1 MDTYTKKMETLAK
14 SVDADNDD
22 NYTEKLIEAVTY
34 FRRFDEVMDD
44 FIYEHEYIGDKSNV
58 EEKTAFI
65 REKFKAENIKPP
77 RGIREWFSEHKTIE
91 RGSAFQLAFAF
102 GLGVDETSELFKKI
116 CIGRCFDCH
125 TVSEAA
131 YYFCMNNGLS
141 YADAEEVITKIP
153 KDVKGKITSGEVLYT
168 GNIIKALHQL
178 KSKDE
183 LVDYLTR
190 NVAEFGYNN
199 AAATKYI
206 QKLWREIAGDNGFA
220 YRDGTLKP
228 NSSVWNIY
236 LHILGLDELKE
247 SDIAKLN
254 IDRSL
259 KPILKDNKLLHPLAA
274 ASFPDREGINRI
286 LNGEHLSYD
295 RVRKLL
301 ILLLFYRFW
310 ERQYFEKNG
319 GFVEAEDNKKR
330 CIADINGYLL
340 EVGYPELYC
349 GNPYDWIFIWAIQ
362 SDDPLCEFQFFIG
375 ELFAVKSEDTIESKM

>member
-1 MDTYTKKMETLAK
+1 MDTYTKKMESLAR
-14 SVDADNDD
+14 SIDTDNDD
-22 NYTEKLIEAVTY
+22 DYTEKLIEAVTF

-44 FIYEHEYIGDKSNV
+44 FISEYGYVGDKLDI
-58 EEKTAFI
+58 EEKTVFI
-65 REKFKAENIKPP
+65 RDKFKAANIKPP

-102 GLGVDETSELFKKI
+102 GLGVDETYELFKKI

-125 TVSEAA
+125 TVSEAV
-131 YYFCMNNGLS
+131 YYYCMNNGLS

-153 KDVKGKITSGEVLYT
+153 KDIKGKITSGEVLYT
-168 GNIIKALHQL
+168 GNIIKELHQI

-190 NVAEFGYNN
+190 NATEFGYNN
-199 AAATKYI
+199 TAATKYI
-206 QKLWREIAGDNGFA
+206 QKLWHEIAGENGLA
-220 YRDGTLKP
+220 YRDEMLKP
-228 NSSVWNIY
+228 NSSVWDIY
-236 LHILGLDELKE
+236 LHILGLDEQKK

-286 LNGEHLSYD
+286 LNGEHLSYE

-310 ERQYFEKNG
+310 ERQHTEENRYFA
-319 GFVEAEDNKKR
+319 EAEEKKR
-330 CIADINGYLL
+330 CIADINGYLI

-362 SDDPLCEFQFFIG
+362 SDDPLCEFQFFIN
-375 ELFAVKSEDTIESKM
+375 ELFAVKSESTIESKM

>member
-1 MDTYTKKMETLAK
+1 MDTYTKKMESLAK
-14 SVDADNDD
+14 SIDTDNDD
-22 NYTEKLIEAVTY
+22 DYTEKLIEAVTL
-34 FRRFDEVMDD
+34 FKCFDEVMDD
-44 FIYEHEYIGDKSNV
+44 FISEHGYVGDMSDI

-65 REKFKAENIKPP
+65 RDKFKAANIKAP

-91 RGSAFQLAFAF
+91 RENAFRLAFAF
-102 GLGVDETSELFKKI
+102 KLGVDETSELFKKI

-125 TVSEAA
+125 TVAEAV
-131 YYFCMNNGLS
+131 YYYCMSNDLS
-141 YADAEEVITKIP
+141 YTDAEEIITKIP
-153 KDVKGKITSGEVLYT
+153 KDIKGKITGGEVLYT
-168 GNIIKALHQL
+168 GNIIKELHQI
-178 KSKDE
+178 KSNDE

-190 NVAEFGYNN
+190 NAAEFGYNN
-199 AAATKYI
+199 AAATRYT
-206 QKLWREIAGDNGFA
+206 QKIWREIADENGLA
-220 YRDGTLKP
+220 YRDKMLKS

-247 SDIAKLN
+247 SDISKLN

-286 LNGEHLSYD
+286 LNGEHLSYE

-310 ERQYFEKNG
+310 ERQYTEESGYF
-319 GFVEAEDNKKR
+319 AETDDKKR

-362 SDDPLCEFQFFIG
+362 SDDPLCEFQFFIS
-375 ELFAVKSEDTIESKM
+375 ELFAVKSENTIESKM

>member
-1 MDTYTKKMETLAK
+1 MDTYTKKMEDLTK
-14 SVDADNDD
+14 NIDTDNDD

-44 FIYEHEYIGDKSNV
+44 FISEQGYIGDISNI
-58 EEKTAFI
+58 EEKTTFI
-65 REKFKAENIKPP
+65 RDKFKAANIKPP

-125 TVSEAA
+125 TVSEAV
-131 YYFCMNNGLS
+131 YYYCISNGLS
-141 YADAEEVITKIP
+141 YTDAEEVISKIP
-153 KDVKGKITSGEVLYT
+153 KDIKGKITSGEVLYT
-168 GNIIKALHQL
+168 GNIIKELHQI

-190 NVAEFGYNN
+190 NAADFSYNN

-206 QKLWREIAGDNGFA
+206 QKLWNEIACENGLA

-228 NSSVWNIY
+228 NSSVWDIY
-236 LHILGLDELKE
+236 LHILGLYKLKK
-247 SDIAKLN
+247 SDIAKLKN
-254 IDRSL
+254 DRSL
-259 KPILKDNKLLHPLAA
+259 KPILNDNKLLHPLAA

-286 LNGEHLSYD
+286 LNGEHLSYE

-310 ERQYFEKNG
+310 ERLRTEGNG
-319 GFVEAEDNKKR
+319 YYADTDDKER

-362 SDDPLCEFQFFIG
+362 SDEPLCEFQFFIN
-375 ELFAVKSEDTIESKM
+375 ELFAVKSESTIESKM

>member
-1 MDTYTKKMETLAK
+1 MDKYTKKMESLAR
-14 SVDADNDD
+14 SVDTDNDE
-22 NYTEKLIEAVTY
+22 NYTEKLIEAVAN

-44 FIYEHEYIGDKSNV
+44 FISEHGFTGDKANI

-65 REKFKAENIKPP
+65 RDKFKAANIKPP
-77 RGIREWFSEHKTIE
+77 RGIREWFSAHKTIE

-102 GLGVDETSELFKKI
+102 GLGVDETSKLFKKI

-125 TVSEAA
+125 TVSEAV
-131 YYFCMNNGLS
+131 YYYCMSNRLS
-141 YADAEEVITKIP
+141 YNAAGEIISKIP
-153 KDVKGKITSGEVLYT
+153 KDNKGKITSGEVLYT
-168 GNIIKALHQL
+168 ESIIKEL
-178 KSKDE
+178 KQIKSNDE

-190 NVAEFGYNN
+190 NIAKFSYNN

-206 QKLWREIAGDNGFA
+206 QKIWNEIAGERGLA
-220 YRDGTLKP
+220 YRDEMLKQ
-228 NSSVWNIY
+228 NSSVWDIY
-236 LHILGLDELKE
+236 LHILGLDELKK
-247 SDIAKLN
+247 SDIKMLN

-259 KPILKDNKLLHPLAA
+259 KPILNDNKLLHPLAA
-274 ASFPDREGINRI
+274 ASFPDREGINRV
-286 LNGEHLSYD
+286 LNGEHLSYE

-310 ERQYFEKNG
+310 ELRYNEENGYFAKN
-319 GFVEAEDNKKR
+319 EDKER

-362 SDDPLCEFQFFIG
+362 SDEPLCEFQFFIN
-375 ELFAVKSEDTIESKM
+375 ELFAVKSESAIESKM